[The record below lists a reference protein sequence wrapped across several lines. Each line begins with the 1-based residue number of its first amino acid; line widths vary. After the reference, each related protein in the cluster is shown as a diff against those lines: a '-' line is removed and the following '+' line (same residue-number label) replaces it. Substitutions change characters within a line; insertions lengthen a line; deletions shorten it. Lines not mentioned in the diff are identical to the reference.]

1 MRRISMAGVLVGGVV
16 DIVATNVL
24 AIPVI
29 FAAADMAN
37 ADLTGAARDQ
47 IVPIITGVLR
57 DHPVL
62 YIAGFVGGAM
72 ASVLGGYVAARMAKR
87 GHLWNGALSSY
98 LCIGS
103 SIYALVTGAGG
114 TIPLWQHIAFLPL
127 SPTLGALGGYIAA
140 KRGDRVEIE
149 AAEAMAG

>member
-1 MRRISMAGVLVGGVV
+1 MAGVLVGGVV
-16 DIVATNVL
+16 DLIATNIL

-29 FAAADMAN
+29 FAAADLAN
-37 ADLTGAARDQ
+37 ADLAGAARDQ

-62 YIAGFVGGAM
+62 YIAGFVAGAL

-127 SPTLGALGGYIAA
+127 SPALGALGGYIAA
-140 KRGDRVEIE
+140 KREEHGDLRVVE
-149 AAEAMAG
+149 ATAQ

>member
-1 MRRISMAGVLVGGVV
+1 MRRISIAGVLVGGVV
-16 DIVATNVL
+16 DIIATNIL

-37 ADLTGAARDQ
+37 ADLAGAARDQ
-47 IVPIITGVLR
+47 VGRILIGVLR

-62 YIAGFVGGAM
+62 YIAGFVGGAL

-87 GHLWNGALSSY
+87 GYLLNGALSAY

-103 SIYALVTGAGG
+103 SIYALVTGTGG
-114 TIPLWQHIAFLPL
+114 TVPVWQHIEFLPL
-127 SPTLGALGGYIAA
+127 SPALGALGGYIVA
-140 KRGDRVEIE
+140 KRGTSDEVMVVE
-149 AAEAMAG
+149 ATAG